1 MKKTNKLISILL
13 AVVML
18 LSMAPLSLTASA
30 SANDKVF
37 IGNASII
44 HLKGNAATIEA
55 GSKANF
61 TKIKIGNEY
70 VDFSQYKYSNGED
83 MFTLGDSNYEADL
96 SGAKITGAQSSS
108 MIGDVNITMTG
119 GVVKYLNGSCT
130 NSDAVLTGNVN
141 ITMTGGK
148 VNEIWGA
155 EYGVDGDVN
164 ITVTGGKVN
173 VAIHIMYRET
183 TITGDGNV
191 IITGGSS
198 CTVNKMYT
206 YGTIKGSTNLYSTLL
221 PYGYAKDNFTNFI
234 YRDGSNWK
242 FGGNT
247 ATALN
252 GYTLTIASGQTAT
265 VDSGKT
271 LSGTIVNNGTINVK
285 NGGTLS
291 GTVTNNGTIWGYGN
305 ISGVTNS
312 GSGKTIKKVTAS
324 GTNVT
329 FNDSAWQNNKANYD
343 DAYNATLTADSG
355 YALPASVTVKVGG
368 TTLAESAY
376 TYDASTGALSIPSA
390 KITTDATVSASAP
403 LNLSDSANRFIMLEK
418 AEYTYTGSAITP
430 ALWVNGLK
438 ANANDYT
445 AEYSD
450 NTNVG
455 TATVTV
461 TGKNSYTG
469 SKVLTFTIL
478 PANISE
484 ATVTL
489 GDSLTYNGATQTQ
502 TVKSVVF
509 NGKVLTEGVDYVVS
523 GNTAKDA
530 GTYTLTITGI
540 NNAVGTITKNWK
552 IAPKSVTTSAT
563 VQDKVYDGTTTV
575 DASTVSIIFDGVV
588 DGDDVSAESVNA
600 IFTNAN
606 AGNNK
611 TVNVSY
617 KAVGEDVAN
626 YNFSDGVTVPENALY
641 FIKAKA
647 NILPKDISDAQIVLG
662 DALTYN
668 GEEQTQAIES
678 VTVDGF
684 DVTYDVSGNTATN
697 VGVYELTIT
706 GNGNFSGTKTALFE
720 VAPDT
725 STIDAL
731 TVDNVKSSD
740 KEVIEAVAK
749 QIENAVTDLAGDE
762 KKAEYKAIADKC
774 DELLAKIDAT
784 ADEIARIDEA
794 VNSYDKETVT
804 SADISEISKLID
816 DIKALTDGQNITD
829 DEKSALE
836 ENNEAIDELIE
847 KLTEI
852 AEEIKKVD
860 ETVKSYDENSVK
872 STDKEDLEQLKA
884 DIQALIDSENTTE
897 NEKTA
902 LEDMIK
908 NIDGLEDKI
917 EEIENQLEEI
927 KGVENNFNP
936 EKVTSDDKADIE
948 EKIAEIENVNPDNLT
963 EEQKAEYAEIKAG
976 FEALLEEIEKAGSDV
991 DTVGAEL
998 EMFDEERVTIFS
1010 KDEIEALK
1018 AKIEELLADTN
1029 MGEAEKA
1036 KLNEYKAQAEKL
1048 IEIINTPAKY
1058 FAMRIFYFIWDA
1070 LHWLS
1075 SHVVFIFN
1083 WILAMF

>member
-1 MKKTNKLISILL
+1 MKKTNKIISILL
-13 AVVML
+13 AVAML

-70 VDFSQYKYSNGED
+70 IDFSKYKNYNGEA

-96 SGAKITGAQSSS
+96 SGSKITGAQSNS
-108 MIGDVNITMTG
+108 MTGDVNITMTG

-155 EYGVDGDVN
+155 EYGVDGNVN

-173 VAIHIMYRET
+173 GTIYIMYRDT

-198 CTVNKMYT
+198 CTVYKEYT
-206 YGTIKGSTNLYSTLL
+206 YGDIKGSTNLYSTLL
-221 PYGYAKDNFTNFI
+221 PYGYAKDNFTNFVYI
-234 YRDGSNWK
+234 DGSNWK

-252 GYTLTIASGQTAT
+252 GNTLTIASGQTAT

-291 GTVTNNGTIWGYGN
+291 GTVTNNGTIFCYGN

-312 GSGKTIKKVTAS
+312 DSGKIIKKVTAS

-329 FNDSAWQNNKANYD
+329 FNDSAWQNNKTNYD
-343 DAYNATLTADSG
+343 DAYNATLTAASG
-355 YALPASVTVKVGG
+355 YALPASVTVNVGG

-376 TYDASTGALSIPSA
+376 TYNASTGALSIPSA
-390 KITTDATVSASAP
+390 KITTDTTVSASAP
-403 LNLSDSANRFIMLEK
+403 INLSDSANSITLEQS
-418 AEYTYTGSAITP
+418 EYNYTGSAITP
-430 ALWVNGLK
+430 ALMVNGEM

-455 TATVTV
+455 TATVSV

-469 SKVLTFTIL
+469 SKVLTFKIL

-502 TVKSVVF
+502 TVKSVTV
-509 NGKVLTEGVDYVVS
+509 NGITLTEGIDYTIS
-523 GNTAKDA
+523 GNNAKDA

-563 VQDKVYDGTTTV
+563 VQDKIYDGTTDI
-575 DASTVSIIFDGVV
+575 DASAIEITFDGIV
-588 DGDDVSAESVNA
+588 DGDDVV
-600 IFTNAN
+600 IDRCIGLFLNAN

-611 TVNVSY
+611 TVQIAYYISGDDVDNY
-617 KAVGEDVAN
+617 EIYED
-626 YNFSDGVTVPENALY
+626 YVTVPEYEYY
-641 FIKAKA
+641 FIETKA
-647 NILPKDISDAQIVLG
+647 NILPRDIADAQIVLG

-668 GEEQTQAIES
+668 GAEQTQSIVC
-678 VTVDGF
+678 VTVIGK
-684 DVTYDVSGNTATN
+684 DVTYTVSGNTATN

-725 STIDAL
+725 TSIDAL

-740 KEVIEAVAK
+740 KEVIEAVAR
-749 QIENAVTDLAGDE
+749 QIENAVTDLASDE

-774 DELLAKIDAT
+774 NELLAKIDAT

-794 VNSYDKETVT
+794 VNSYDTETVT
-804 SADISEISKLID
+804 SADIPALGKLID

-829 DEKSALE
+829 DEKAALE
-836 ENNEAIDELIE
+836 SNDEAIDELVA
-847 KLTEI
+847 KLTEV
-852 AEEIKKVD
+852 AEKIKRVD
-860 ETVKSYDENSVK
+860 EAVKSYDEATVK
-872 STDKEDLEQLKA
+872 STDSENLEQLKE

-897 NEKTA
+897 NEKTV
-902 LEDMIK
+902 LEDMIT
-908 NIDGLEDKI
+908 DVEGLEDKV

-927 KGVENNFNP
+927 KGVENDFNP
-936 EKVTSDDKADIE
+936 ENVSSDDKAVIE
-948 EKIAEIENVNPDNLT
+948 EKIAEIEAINPDNLT
-963 EEQKAEYAEIKAG
+963 EEQKAEYDEIKADL
-976 FEALLEEIEKAGSDV
+976 EALLEEIEKAGSKV
-991 DTVGAEL
+991 DAVGAEL
-998 EMFDEERVTIFS
+998 EMFDEEKVTIFS
-1010 KDEIEALK
+1010 EDEIEALK
-1018 AKIEELLADTN
+1018 AKIDELLADEN

-1036 KLNEYKAQAEKL
+1036 ELEEYKAQCDNL

-1058 FAMRIFYFIWDA
+1058 LSMRLFYFIWDA
-1070 LHWLS
+1070 
-1075 SHVVFIFN
+1075 FN
-1083 WILAMF
+1083 WFVNRIISIF